1 MEISPDRHTREAK
14 IRIFSFAEV
23 ALRKQGEPEHRIVM
37 HLGVLEAMLR
47 LSGGSIDAET
57 IAGKSGCSR
66 SSVHRS
72 IKALEA
78 LGILTS
84 ERVGRRLSTITFVVP
99 EQSVSTTPWAA
110 SLDWE
115 G

>member
-1 MEISPDRHTREAK
+1 MKISPNRFDREAK
-14 IRIFSFAEV
+14 IKICSFVEA
-23 ALRKQGEPEHRIVM
+23 ALRKKGEPELRIVM

-47 LSGGSIDAET
+47 LSGGSIDVET

-84 ERVGRRLSTITFVVP
+84 ERAGRRLRTITFVVP
-99 EQSVSTTPWAA
+99 EQSVPTTPWAA
-110 SLDWE
+110 SLGWE